1 MILEFTTTM
10 SNLKIQFP
18 LDFEQRYEEYK
29 AKILGSPP
37 KLESYSTVAETNK
50 RPHTLVEAGRGYFK
64 LQKQGKKISVGG
76 KDTRHFR
83 LLQCLC
89 EPHFGVQKTT
99 DAIFEAIRLPKDK
112 DNSSLSGFSPQR
124 NSELFKIIEF
134 AKKELQKND
143 ELQGKIKYR
152 MDGLKKTMRLELEG

>member
-1 MILEFTTTM
+1 MTFVFTAIM

-18 LDFEQRYEEYK
+18 LDFEQRYKEYK
-29 AKILGSPP
+29 TKILGMSTNQ
-37 KLESYSTVAETNK
+37 ESDLIIAETGK
-50 RPHTLVEAGRGYFK
+50 KPYTLVEGGRGYFK
-64 LQKQGKKISVGG
+64 VQKQGKKITVGG

-112 DNSSLSGFSPQR
+112 NNTSLSGYSQQR
-124 NSELFKIIEF
+124 NSELLKIIEF

-143 ELQGKIKYR
+143 ELQGKIKYK
-152 MDGLKKTMRLELEG
+152 MDGLKKTMWLELEG